1 MWDFNRIPDPVQH
14 TPTDLNDSLALDFKF
29 DHGLLNLI
37 SNLDKIIA
45 HSGGRIY
52 LTKDAVMSKEIFREC
67 YPKWEEFEQIRR
79 KYKAIGKFM
88 SHQSL
93 RLGLE

>member
-1 MWDFNRIPDPVQH
+1 MSFPIEGY
-14 TPTDLNDSLALDFKF
+14 TLALDFKVE
-29 DHGLLNLI
+29 HGLLNLI
-37 SNLDKIIA
+37 STLDKVIA
-45 HSGGRIY
+45 HSGGKIY
-52 LTKDAVMSKEIFREC
+52 LTKDAIMSKEIFREC